1 MTTCENALA
10 DHFKNCWCS
19 ELSDGTSYS
28 NGRSSLPTTMTIVTI
43 WICFCFQCLA
53 RRQWIMRSL
62 LRICAR
68 TSVRSRSFWNQNP
81 VLMSNGIHRPP
92 QKIRNDLAM
101 SLSLFFSYQRI
112 SSLTGFADTLR
123 SCVTKSF
130 TPLFIAG
137 QWLSWRLDYDHNLG
151 S

>member
-92 QKIRNDLAM
+92 QKIRNDLSM
-101 SLSLFFSYQRI
+101 SLSLFLLPKDLQSHRACRHT
-112 SSLTGFADTLR
+112 SVLR
-123 SCVTKSF
+123 DEIFYPVIHSRPMIVVTS
-130 TPLFIAG
+130 
-137 QWLSWRLDYDHNLG
+137 RLRPQLG
-151 S
+151 